1 VLSSVAGTIFAFLSG
16 MPCII
21 IGVTAPLLL
30 YDEALYSNCNEN
42 GIDFLSLRIWISA
55 WMAIIAILV
64 AMFQGSLLVKYFTKF
79 TKDIFAALVSII
91 YIFEPFRKLSLVF
104 MAHPLTTLNGY
115 CGQQQDVFMNQT
127 LTMLEEDAQIVSEP
141 VCRLK

>member
-1 VLSSVAGTIFAFLSG
+1 
-16 MPCII
+16 
-21 IGVTAPLLL
+21 
-30 YDEALYSNCNEN
+30 
-42 GIDFLSLRIWISA
+42 
-55 WMAIIAILV
+55 MAIIAILV

-115 CGQQQDVFMNQT
+115 CGQQQDVFMGSSSSSMNQT